1 MVNFVWKFPNFCF
14 HGNRGQS
21 DTNFDYTVKLAD
33 PEYPLFGA
41 RIFMISLIET
51 E

>member
-1 MVNFVWKFPNFCF
+1 MVNFVWKFPNFRF

-21 DTNFDYTVKLAD
+21 DTNFAYTVKLAD
-33 PEYPLFGA
+33 PENPLFGA
-41 RIFMISLIET
+41 RILMMSLIQT